1 MLWIFTKK
9 VKLFDT
15 KDKALAA
22 AREKLLRDAGI
33 RTNCWTTEEPPVLGG
48 AHMKTADWQGRGDR
62 NKDDRRI
69 TWHLEVAE
77 ADQYR
82 AMKLLMDADGL
93 H

>member
-33 RTNCWTTEEPPVLGG
+33 RTTAGPRRSRRCW
-48 AHMKTADWQGRGDR
+48 AA
-62 NKDDRRI
+62 RI
-69 TWHLEVAE
+69 
-77 ADQYR
+77 
-82 AMKLLMDADGL
+82 
-93 H
+93 